1 MGEQNYSSS
10 RIAKNTVALYIR
22 SFISMLIALY
32 TSRLLLKAL
41 GIDDFGIYN
50 VVGGIVIVLGFVN
63 GSLAG
68 ASTRFLT
75 YAIGAEDK
83 EKEKHIFYVSSEKM
97 IGEDRE
103 GTVDAIHFTDLGM
116 MRYADVLYPI
126 LKRVIK

>member
-50 VVGGIVIVLGFVN
+50 VVGGVVMLFSFLN
-63 GSLAG
+63 STLAV
-68 ASTRFLT
+68 SSQRFLH
-75 YAIGAEDK
+75 E
-83 EKEKHIFYVSSEKM
+83 
-97 IGEDRE
+97 
-103 GTVDAIHFTDLGM
+103 
-116 MRYADVLYPI
+116 
-126 LKRVIK
+126 